1 VRLFISRVSFTFEEF
16 DIVKRHPA
24 QGVNI
29 LKDARQL
36 KDIIPFIRHHHERI
50 DGSGYPD
57 KLSAKETAQGYSC
70 RIKIFLFFG
79 VKTSW

>member
-1 VRLFISRVSFTFEEF
+1 MSLAFEEF

-29 LKDARQL
+29 LKDVRQL
-36 KDIIPFIRHHHERI
+36 KDIIPFIKHHHERI

-57 KLSAKETAQGYSC
+57 GLSAKETAQGYSYC
-70 RIKIFLFFG
+70 LKNFLLFR
-79 VKTSW
+79 VETS